1 MEYDFSGWATKNDIK
16 CSDGRTIKRDA
27 FKENDGQKVPL
38 VWNHNHDHPDEV
50 LGHALLENRAEG
62 VYAYCKFNDTESGQT
77 AKKLVV
83 NGDVDQLSIY
93 ANKLKS
99 HMNNVIHGCIR
110 EVSLVL
116 AGANPGAFIDSV
128 ICHSEDGEDE
138 EEGVIY
144 TDENIK
150 VVTKEDNSEN
160 NEEDGIVE
168 AEEVVEDDQEQSKES
183 DKSEEEDDD
192 YEDTSDSEEDGSSEE
207 VKHSDDKTIEDVFNT
222 LNEDQKKVVNVLV
235 GAVSKGES
243 LDEQDDEFKTTIS
256 NMMNSLN
263 DEQKDVV
270 YALVGYASEE
280 KSSDKVEE
288 NNNKKGE
295 DSSMKHNVFEN
306 EEKNDTLVHS
316 EIVADAL
323 ADAKKYGSMRESF
336 LEHAAANNIQNIDY
350 LFPEAKELNT
360 PPVVIKDNEEWVNVI
375 MNSVRRSPFS
385 RVKTTF
391 AKMDETT
398 ARAKG
403 YIKGKM
409 KADIALS
416 LLKRVTTPT
425 TVYIKNTMDRDD
437 VIDITDF
444 DVVTWLK
451 GEMRGQLNKELA
463 LAMLLGDGRNVSDDN
478 KINEQNI
485 RPIVSDDNLYT
496 IKYEIKSGR
505 DYKNTGNSASDNDSL
520 YKGIIRGAIKSRKEY
535 KGSGKP
541 TFFTT
546 EDILTDLL
554 LIEDQNGRVIYDSI
568 EKLATAMRVSK
579 IVTVPEMESRT
590 DIYGVIV
597 NFNDYT
603 AGADKGGHVGMFDD
617 FDIDYNQMK
626 YLMETRMSGALTVPY
641 SAIVLKKESTV
652 TPGPETNPAG

>member
-1 MEYDFSGWATKNDIK
+1 MDYDFGGWATRNNIE
-16 CSDGRTIKRDA
+16 CSDGRVIMKDA
-27 FKENDGQKVPL
+27 FKQNDGQKVPL
-38 VWNHNHDHPDEV
+38 VWNHQHDDPNEV
-50 LGHALLENRAEG
+50 LGHALLENREEG
-62 VYAYCKFNDTESGQT
+62 VYAYCKFNDTDSGRQ
-77 AKKLVV
+77 AKALVV
-83 NGDVDQLSIY
+83 NGDVDKLSIY

-99 HMNNVIHGCIR
+99 QMNNVVHGCIR

-128 ICHSEDGEDE
+128 ITHSDESGDE
-138 EEGVIY
+138 EEAVIY
-144 TDENIK
+144 TDEDLEIITDKNEVSEESK
-150 VVTKEDNSEN
+150 SQEENPENNKNESEKSESENSEKDSSSN
-160 NEEDGIVE
+160 NEESSQEESESDDEVE
-168 AEEVVEDDQEQSKES
+168 HS
-183 DKSEEEDDD
+183 DKSMD
-192 YEDTSDSEEDGSSEE
+192 
-207 VKHSDDKTIEDVFNT
+207 VEDVFADLKDDDKNVIYSLIGEVEKT
-222 LNEDQKKVVNVLV
+222 GKVNANNEKFVKVFEGLT
-235 GAVSKGES
+235 
-243 LDEQDDEFKTTIS
+243 DEQQE
-256 NMMNSLN
+256 M
-263 DEQKDVV
+263 V
-270 YALVGYASEE
+270 YALVGKAADEYDNKNKDNKEGE
-280 KSSDKVEE
+280 KEI
-288 NNNKKGE
+288 
-295 DSSMKHNVFEN
+295 MKHNVFEKD
-306 EEKNDTLVHS
+306 EKNDTLVHS

-336 LEHAAANNIQNIDY
+336 LEHAAANNIQNVDY

-590 DIYGVIV
+590 DIYGIIV

>member
-1 MEYDFSGWATKNDIK
+1 MDYDFGGWATRNNIE
-16 CSDGRTIKRDA
+16 CSDGRVIMKDA
-27 FKENDGQKVPL
+27 FKQNDGQKVPL
-38 VWNHNHDHPDEV
+38 VWNHQHDDPNEV
-50 LGHALLENRAEG
+50 LGHALLENRQKG
-62 VYAYCKFNDTESGQT
+62 VCAYCKFNDTDSGRQ
-77 AKKLVV
+77 AKALVV
-83 NGDVDQLSIY
+83 NGDVDKLSIY

-99 HMNNVIHGCIR
+99 QMNNVVHGCIR

-128 ICHSEDGEDE
+128 ITHSDESGDE
-138 EEGVIY
+138 EEAVIY
-144 TDENIK
+144 TDEDLEIITDKNEVSEESK
-150 VVTKEDNSEN
+150 AQEENPENNKNESEKSESENSEKDSSSN
-160 NEEDGIVE
+160 NEESSQEESESDDEVE
-168 AEEVVEDDQEQSKES
+168 HS
-183 DKSEEEDDD
+183 DKSMD
-192 YEDTSDSEEDGSSEE
+192 
-207 VKHSDDKTIEDVFNT
+207 VEDVFADLKDDDKNVIYSLIGEVEKT
-222 LNEDQKKVVNVLV
+222 GKVNANNEKFVKVFEGLT
-235 GAVSKGES
+235 
-243 LDEQDDEFKTTIS
+243 DEQQE
-256 NMMNSLN
+256 M
-263 DEQKDVV
+263 V
-270 YALVGYASEE
+270 YALVGKAADEYDNKNKDNKEGE
-280 KSSDKVEE
+280 KEI
-288 NNNKKGE
+288 
-295 DSSMKHNVFEN
+295 MKHNVFEKD
-306 EEKNDTLVHS
+306 EKNDTLVHS

-336 LEHAAANNIQNIDY
+336 LEHAAANNIQNVDY

-590 DIYGVIV
+590 DIYGIIV

>member
-1 MEYDFSGWATKNDIK
+1 MDYDFGGWATRNNIE
-16 CSDGRTIKRDA
+16 CSDGRVIMKDA
-27 FKENDGQKVPL
+27 FKQNDGQKVPL
-38 VWNHNHDHPDEV
+38 VWNHQHDDPNEV
-50 LGHALLENRAEG
+50 LGHALLENREEG
-62 VYAYCKFNDTESGQT
+62 VYAYCKFNDTDSGRQ
-77 AKKLVV
+77 AKALVV
-83 NGDVDQLSIY
+83 NGDVDKLSIY

-99 HMNNVIHGCIR
+99 QMNNVVHGCIR

-128 ICHSEDGEDE
+128 ITHSDESGDE
-138 EEGVIY
+138 EEAVIY
-144 TDENIK
+144 TDEDLEIITDKNEVSEESK
-150 VVTKEDNSEN
+150 AQEENQENNKNESEKSESENSEKDSSSN
-160 NEEDGIVE
+160 NEESSQEESESDDEVE
-168 AEEVVEDDQEQSKES
+168 HS
-183 DKSEEEDDD
+183 DKSMD
-192 YEDTSDSEEDGSSEE
+192 
-207 VKHSDDKTIEDVFNT
+207 VEDVFADLKDDDKNVIYSLIGEVEKT
-222 LNEDQKKVVNVLV
+222 GKVNANNEKFIKVFEGLT
-235 GAVSKGES
+235 
-243 LDEQDDEFKTTIS
+243 DEQQE
-256 NMMNSLN
+256 M
-263 DEQKDVV
+263 V
-270 YALVGYASEE
+270 YALVGKAADEYDNKNKDNKEGE
-280 KSSDKVEE
+280 KEI
-288 NNNKKGE
+288 
-295 DSSMKHNVFEN
+295 MKHNVFEKD
-306 EEKNDTLVHS
+306 EKNDTLVHS

-336 LEHAAANNIQNIDY
+336 LEHAAANNIQNVDY

-590 DIYGVIV
+590 DIYGIIV

-652 TPGPETNPAG
+652 TPGPEVNPAG

>member
-1 MEYDFSGWATKNDIK
+1 MDYDFGGWATRNNIE
-16 CSDGRTIKRDA
+16 CSDGRVIMKDA
-27 FKENDGQKVPL
+27 FKQNDGQKVPL
-38 VWNHNHDHPDEV
+38 VWNHQHDDPNEV
-50 LGHALLENRAEG
+50 LGHALLENREEG
-62 VYAYCKFNDTESGQT
+62 VYAYCKFNDTDSGRQ
-77 AKKLVV
+77 AKALVV
-83 NGDVDQLSIY
+83 NGDVDKLSIY

-99 HMNNVIHGCIR
+99 QMNNVVHGCIR

-128 ICHSEDGEDE
+128 ITHSDESGDE
-138 EEGVIY
+138 EEAVIY
-144 TDENIK
+144 TDEDLEIITDKNEVSEESK
-150 VVTKEDNSEN
+150 AQEENPENNKNESEKSESENSEKDSSSN
-160 NEEDGIVE
+160 NEESSQEESESNDEVE
-168 AEEVVEDDQEQSKES
+168 HS
-183 DKSEEEDDD
+183 DKSMD
-192 YEDTSDSEEDGSSEE
+192 
-207 VKHSDDKTIEDVFNT
+207 VEDVFADLKDDDKNVIYSLIGEVEKT
-222 LNEDQKKVVNVLV
+222 GKVNANNEKFVKVFEGLT
-235 GAVSKGES
+235 
-243 LDEQDDEFKTTIS
+243 DEQQE
-256 NMMNSLN
+256 M
-263 DEQKDVV
+263 V
-270 YALVGYASEE
+270 YALVGKAADEYDN
-280 KSSDKVEE
+280 KNK
-288 NNNKKGE
+288 NNKEGE
-295 DSSMKHNVFEN
+295 KEIMKHNVFEKD
-306 EEKNDTLVHS
+306 EKNDTLVHS

-336 LEHAAANNIQNIDY
+336 LEHAAANNIQNVDY

-590 DIYGVIV
+590 DIYGIIV

>member
-1 MEYDFSGWATKNDIK
+1 MDYDFGGWATRNNIE
-16 CSDGRTIKRDA
+16 CSDGRVIMKDA
-27 FKENDGQKVPL
+27 FKQNDGQKVPL
-38 VWNHNHDHPDEV
+38 VWNHQHDDPNEV
-50 LGHALLENRAEG
+50 LGHALLENREEG
-62 VYAYCKFNDTESGQT
+62 VYAYCKFNDTDSGRQ
-77 AKKLVV
+77 AKALVV
-83 NGDVDQLSIY
+83 NGDVDKLSIY

-99 HMNNVIHGCIR
+99 QMNNVVHGCIR

-128 ICHSEDGEDE
+128 ITHSDESGDE
-138 EEGVIY
+138 EEAVIY
-144 TDENIK
+144 TDEDLEIITDKNEVSEESK
-150 VVTKEDNSEN
+150 AQEENPENNKNESEKSEPENSEKDNSSN
-160 NEEDGIVE
+160 NEESSQEESESDDEVE
-168 AEEVVEDDQEQSKES
+168 HS
-183 DKSEEEDDD
+183 DKSMD
-192 YEDTSDSEEDGSSEE
+192 
-207 VKHSDDKTIEDVFNT
+207 VEDVFADLKDDDKNVIYSLIGEVEKT
-222 LNEDQKKVVNVLV
+222 GKVNANNEKFVKVFEGLT
-235 GAVSKGES
+235 
-243 LDEQDDEFKTTIS
+243 DEQQE
-256 NMMNSLN
+256 M
-263 DEQKDVV
+263 V
-270 YALVGYASEE
+270 YALVGKAADEYDNKNKDNKEGE
-280 KSSDKVEE
+280 KEI
-288 NNNKKGE
+288 
-295 DSSMKHNVFEN
+295 MKHNVFEKD
-306 EEKNDTLVHS
+306 EKNDTLVHS

-336 LEHAAANNIQNIDY
+336 LEHAAANNIQNVDY

-437 VIDITDF
+437 IIDITDF

-590 DIYGVIV
+590 DIYGIIV

>member
-1 MEYDFSGWATKNDIK
+1 MEYDFSGWATKNNIK
-16 CSDGRTIKRDA
+16 CSDSRTIMPNA
-27 FKENDGQKVPL
+27 FKDDDGQKVPL
-38 VWNHNHDHPDEV
+38 VWNHQHNDPAEI

-62 VYAYCKFNDTESGQT
+62 VYAYCKFNDTESGQN

-83 NGDVDQLSIY
+83 NGDIDRLSIY

-99 HMNNVIHGCIR
+99 HMNNVTHGCIR

-128 ICHSEDGEDE
+128 ITHSEDGDDE
-138 EEGVIY
+138 EEGIIY
-144 TDENIK
+144 TDEDLEIK
-150 VVTKEDNSEN
+150 VDNDVKDDENEDL
-160 NEEDGIVE
+160 DIVE
-168 AEEVVEDDQEQSKES
+168 TEEVIDDTDEESYESKDNTEGN
-183 DKSEEEDDD
+183 E
-192 YEDTSDSEEDGSSEE
+192 DSEEVE
-207 VKHSDDKTIEDVFNT
+207 HSDEETVEDVFNT
-222 LNEDQKKVVNVLV
+222 LNEDQQAVAYVLI
-235 GAVSKGES
+235 GAASEGKDLS
-243 LDEQDDEFKTTIS
+243 SDAEFKVTVQ
-256 NMMNSLN
+256 NMMESLN
-263 DEQKDVV
+263 DQQKEAV
-270 YALVGYASEE
+270 YALVGAASEGNSNNE
-280 KSSDKVEE
+280 K
-288 NNNKKGE
+288 NKDNEGE

-306 EEKNDTLVHS
+306 EEMNDTLVHS

-444 DVVTWLK
+444 DVVAWLK

-590 DIYGVIV
+590 DIYGIIV

-641 SAIVLKKESTV
+641 SAIVLKKEGTV
-652 TPGPETNPAG
+652 TPGQESNPQG

>member
-1 MEYDFSGWATKNDIK
+1 MDYDFGGWATRNNIE
-16 CSDGRTIKRDA
+16 CSDGRVIMKDA
-27 FKENDGQKVPL
+27 FKQNDGQKVPL
-38 VWNHNHDHPDEV
+38 VWNHQHDDPNEV
-50 LGHALLENRAEG
+50 LGHALLENREEG
-62 VYAYCKFNDTESGQT
+62 VYAYCKFNDTDSGRQ
-77 AKKLVV
+77 AKALVV
-83 NGDVDQLSIY
+83 NGDVDKLSIY

-99 HMNNVIHGCIR
+99 QMNNVVHGCIR

-128 ICHSEDGEDE
+128 ITHSDESGDE
-138 EEGVIY
+138 EEAVIY
-144 TDENIK
+144 TDEDLEIITDKNEVSEESK
-150 VVTKEDNSEN
+150 AQEENPENNKNESEKSEPENSEKDNSSN
-160 NEEDGIVE
+160 NEESSQEESESDDEVE
-168 AEEVVEDDQEQSKES
+168 HS
-183 DKSEEEDDD
+183 DKSMD
-192 YEDTSDSEEDGSSEE
+192 
-207 VKHSDDKTIEDVFNT
+207 VEDVFADLKDDDKNVIYSLIGEVEKT
-222 LNEDQKKVVNVLV
+222 GKVNANNEKFVKVFEGLT
-235 GAVSKGES
+235 
-243 LDEQDDEFKTTIS
+243 DEQQE
-256 NMMNSLN
+256 M
-263 DEQKDVV
+263 V
-270 YALVGYASEE
+270 YALVGKAADEYDNKNKDNKEGE
-280 KSSDKVEE
+280 KEI
-288 NNNKKGE
+288 
-295 DSSMKHNVFEN
+295 MKHNVFEKD
-306 EEKNDTLVHS
+306 EKNDTLVHS

-336 LEHAAANNIQNIDY
+336 LEHAAANNIQNVDY

-590 DIYGVIV
+590 DIYGIIV

>member
-1 MEYDFSGWATKNDIK
+1 MEYDFSGWATKNNIK
-16 CSDGRTIKRDA
+16 CSDGRTIMPNA
-27 FKENDGQKVPL
+27 FKDDDGQKVPL
-38 VWNHNHDHPDEV
+38 VWNHQHNDPAEI

-62 VYAYCKFNDTESGQT
+62 VYAYCKFNDTESGQN

-83 NGDVDQLSIY
+83 NGDIDRLSIY

-99 HMNNVIHGCIR
+99 HMNNVTHGCIR

-128 ICHSEDGEDE
+128 ITHSEDGDDE
-138 EEGVIY
+138 EEGIIY
-144 TDENIK
+144 TDEDLEIK
-150 VVTKEDNSEN
+150 VDNDVKDDENEDL
-160 NEEDGIVE
+160 DIVE
-168 AEEVVEDDQEQSKES
+168 AEEVIDDADEES
-183 DKSEEEDDD
+183 DESKDNTEGNE
-192 YEDTSDSEEDGSSEE
+192 DSEEVE
-207 VKHSDDKTIEDVFNT
+207 HSDEETVEDVFNT
-222 LNEDQKKVVNVLV
+222 LNEDQQAVAYVLI
-235 GAVSKGES
+235 GAASEGKDLS
-243 LDEQDDEFKTTIS
+243 SDAEFKVTVQ
-256 NMMNSLN
+256 NMMESLN
-263 DEQKDVV
+263 DQQKEAV
-270 YALVGYASEE
+270 YALVGAASEGN
-280 KSSDKVEE
+280 S
-288 NNNKKGE
+288 NNKKNKDNEGE

-316 EIVADAL
+316 EIIADAL

-444 DVVTWLK
+444 DVVAWLK

-641 SAIVLKKESTV
+641 SAIVLKKEGTV
-652 TPGPETNPAG
+652 TPGENDNPQG

>member
-62 VYAYCKFNDTESGQT
+62 VYAYCNFNDTESGQT

-128 ICHSEDGEDE
+128 ITHSEDGDDE
-138 EEGVIY
+138 EEGIIY
-144 TDENIK
+144 TDEDLEIK
-150 VVTKEDNSEN
+150 VDNDVKDDENEDL
-160 NEEDGIVE
+160 DIVE
-168 AEEVVEDDQEQSKES
+168 AEEVIDDTDEES
-183 DKSEEEDDD
+183 DESKYNTEGNE
-192 YEDTSDSEEDGSSEE
+192 DSEEVE
-207 VKHSDDKTIEDVFNT
+207 HSDEETVDDVFNT
-222 LNEDQKKVVNVLV
+222 LNEDQQAVAYVLI
-235 GAVSKGES
+235 GAASEGKDLS
-243 LDEQDDEFKTTIS
+243 SDDEFKVTVQ
-256 NMMNSLN
+256 NMMESLN
-263 DEQKDVV
+263 DQQKEAV
-270 YALVGYASEE
+270 YALVGAASEGNSNNE
-280 KSSDKVEE
+280 K
-288 NNNKKGE
+288 NKDNEGE

-316 EIVADAL
+316 EIIADAL

-444 DVVTWLK
+444 DVVAWLK
-451 GEMRGQLNKELA
+451 GEMRSQLNKELA

-590 DIYGVIV
+590 DIYGIIV

-641 SAIVLKKESTV
+641 SAIVLKKEGTV
-652 TPGPETNPAG
+652 TTDPGAEGNPQG

>member
-1 MEYDFSGWATKNDIK
+1 MDYDFGGWATRNNIE
-16 CSDGRTIKRDA
+16 CSDGRVIMKDA
-27 FKENDGQKVPL
+27 FKQNDGQKVPL
-38 VWNHNHDHPDEV
+38 VWNHQHDDPNEV
-50 LGHALLENRAEG
+50 LGHALLENREEG
-62 VYAYCKFNDTESGQT
+62 VYAYCKFNDTDSGRQ
-77 AKKLVV
+77 AKALVV
-83 NGDVDQLSIY
+83 NGDVDKLSIY

-99 HMNNVIHGCIR
+99 QMNNVVHGCIR

-128 ICHSEDGEDE
+128 ITHSDESGDE
-138 EEGVIY
+138 EEAVIY
-144 TDENIK
+144 TDEDLEIITDKNE
-150 VVTKEDNSEN
+150 VSEESKAQ
-160 NEEDGIVE
+160 EESESDDEVE
-168 AEEVVEDDQEQSKES
+168 HS
-183 DKSEEEDDD
+183 DKSMD
-192 YEDTSDSEEDGSSEE
+192 
-207 VKHSDDKTIEDVFNT
+207 VEDVFADLKDDDKNVIYSLIGEVEKT
-222 LNEDQKKVVNVLV
+222 GKVNANNEKFVKVFEGLT
-235 GAVSKGES
+235 
-243 LDEQDDEFKTTIS
+243 DEQQE
-256 NMMNSLN
+256 M
-263 DEQKDVV
+263 V
-270 YALVGYASEE
+270 YALVGKAADEYDNKNKDNKEGE
-280 KSSDKVEE
+280 KEI
-288 NNNKKGE
+288 
-295 DSSMKHNVFEN
+295 MKHNVFEKD
-306 EEKNDTLVHS
+306 EKNDTLVHS

-336 LEHAAANNIQNIDY
+336 LEHAAANNIQNVDY

-590 DIYGVIV
+590 DIYGIIV

-641 SAIVLKKESTV
+641 SAIVLKKESSV
-652 TPGPETNPAG
+652 TPGPEVNPAG

>member
-1 MEYDFSGWATKNDIK
+1 MDYDFGGWATRNNIE
-16 CSDGRTIKRDA
+16 CSDGRVIMKDA
-27 FKENDGQKVPL
+27 FKQNDGQKVPL
-38 VWNHNHDHPDEV
+38 VWNHQHDDPNEV
-50 LGHALLENRAEG
+50 LGHALLENREEG
-62 VYAYCKFNDTESGQT
+62 VYAYCKFNDTDSGRQ
-77 AKKLVV
+77 AKALVV
-83 NGDVDQLSIY
+83 NGDVDKLSIY

-99 HMNNVIHGCIR
+99 QMNNVVHGCIR

-128 ICHSEDGEDE
+128 ITHSDESGDE
-138 EEGVIY
+138 EEAVIY
-144 TDENIK
+144 TDEDLEIITDKNEVSEESK
-150 VVTKEDNSEN
+150 AQEENPENNKNESEKSESENSEKDSSSN
-160 NEEDGIVE
+160 NEESSQEESESDEVE
-168 AEEVVEDDQEQSKES
+168 HS
-183 DKSEEEDDD
+183 DKSMD
-192 YEDTSDSEEDGSSEE
+192 
-207 VKHSDDKTIEDVFNT
+207 VEDVFADLKDDDKNVIYSLIGEVEKT
-222 LNEDQKKVVNVLV
+222 GKVNANNEKFVKVFEGLT
-235 GAVSKGES
+235 
-243 LDEQDDEFKTTIS
+243 DEQQE
-256 NMMNSLN
+256 M
-263 DEQKDVV
+263 V
-270 YALVGYASEE
+270 YALVGKAADEYDNKNKDNKEGE
-280 KSSDKVEE
+280 KEI
-288 NNNKKGE
+288 
-295 DSSMKHNVFEN
+295 MKHNVFEKD
-306 EEKNDTLVHS
+306 EKNDTLVHS

-336 LEHAAANNIQNIDY
+336 LEHAAANNIQNVDY

-590 DIYGVIV
+590 DIYGIIV

>member
-1 MEYDFSGWATKNDIK
+1 MEYDFSGWATKNNIK
-16 CSDGRTIKRDA
+16 CSDGRTIMPNA
-27 FKENDGQKVPL
+27 FKDDDGQKVPL
-38 VWNHNHDHPDEV
+38 VWNHQHNDPAEI

-62 VYAYCKFNDTESGQT
+62 VYAYCKFNDTESGQN

-83 NGDVDQLSIY
+83 NGDIDRVSIY

-99 HMNNVIHGCIR
+99 HMNNVTHGCIR

-128 ICHSEDGEDE
+128 ITHSEDGDDE
-138 EEGVIY
+138 EEGIIY
-144 TDENIK
+144 TDEDLEIK
-150 VVTKEDNSEN
+150 VDNDVKDDENEDL
-160 NEEDGIVE
+160 DIVE
-168 AEEVVEDDQEQSKES
+168 AEEVIDDTDEES
-183 DKSEEEDDD
+183 DESKDNTEGNEN
-192 YEDTSDSEEDGSSEE
+192 SEE
-207 VKHSDDKTIEDVFNT
+207 VEHSDEETVEDVFNT
-222 LNEDQKKVVNVLV
+222 LNEDQQAVAYVLI
-235 GAVSKGES
+235 GAASEGKDLS
-243 LDEQDDEFKTTIS
+243 SDAEFKVTVQ
-256 NMMNSLN
+256 NMMESLN
-263 DEQKDVV
+263 DQQKEAV
-270 YALVGYASEE
+270 YALVGAASEGNSNNE
-280 KSSDKVEE
+280 K
-288 NNNKKGE
+288 NKDNEGE

-590 DIYGVIV
+590 DIYGIIV

-641 SAIVLKKESTV
+641 SAIVLKKEGTV
-652 TPGPETNPAG
+652 TPAQSENDNPQG

>member
-1 MEYDFSGWATKNDIK
+1 MDYDFGGWATRNNIE
-16 CSDGRTIKRDA
+16 CSDGRVIMKDA
-27 FKENDGQKVPL
+27 FKQNDGQKVPL
-38 VWNHNHDHPDEV
+38 VWNHQHDDPNEV
-50 LGHALLENRAEG
+50 LGHALLENREEG
-62 VYAYCKFNDTESGQT
+62 VYAYCKFNDTDSGRQ
-77 AKKLVV
+77 AKALVV
-83 NGDVDQLSIY
+83 NGDVDKLSIY

-99 HMNNVIHGCIR
+99 QMNNVVHGCIR

-128 ICHSEDGEDE
+128 ITHSDESGDE
-138 EEGVIY
+138 EEAVIY
-144 TDENIK
+144 TDEDLEIITDKNEVSEESK
-150 VVTKEDNSEN
+150 AQEENTENNKNESEKSESENSEKDESSK
-160 NEEDGIVE
+160 NEETSQEESESDDEVE
-168 AEEVVEDDQEQSKES
+168 HS
-183 DKSEEEDDD
+183 DKSTD
-192 YEDTSDSEEDGSSEE
+192 
-207 VKHSDDKTIEDVFNT
+207 VEDVFADLKDDDKNVIYSLIGEVEKT
-222 LNEDQKKVVNVLV
+222 GKVNANNEKFVKVFEGLT
-235 GAVSKGES
+235 
-243 LDEQDDEFKTTIS
+243 DEQQE
-256 NMMNSLN
+256 M
-263 DEQKDVV
+263 V
-270 YALVGYASEE
+270 YALVGKAADEYDNKNKDNKEGE
-280 KSSDKVEE
+280 KEI
-288 NNNKKGE
+288 
-295 DSSMKHNVFEN
+295 MKHNVFEKD
-306 EEKNDTLVHS
+306 EKNDTLVHS

-336 LEHAAANNIQNIDY
+336 LEHAAANNIQNVDY

-590 DIYGVIV
+590 DIYGIIV

-652 TPGPETNPAG
+652 TPGPEVNPAG

>member
-1 MEYDFSGWATKNDIK
+1 MDYDFGGWATRNNIE
-16 CSDGRTIKRDA
+16 CSDGRVIMKDA
-27 FKENDGQKVPL
+27 FKQNDGQKVPL
-38 VWNHNHDHPDEV
+38 VWNHQHDDPNEV
-50 LGHALLENRAEG
+50 LGHALLENREEG
-62 VYAYCKFNDTESGQT
+62 VYAYCKFNDTDSGRQ
-77 AKKLVV
+77 AKALVV
-83 NGDVDQLSIY
+83 NGDVDKLSIY

-99 HMNNVIHGCIR
+99 QMNNVVHGCIR

-128 ICHSEDGEDE
+128 ITHSDESGNE
-138 EEGVIY
+138 EEAVIY
-144 TDENIK
+144 TDEDLEIITDKNEVSEESK
-150 VVTKEDNSEN
+150 AQEENPENNKNESEKSEPENSEKDNSSN
-160 NEEDGIVE
+160 NEESSQEESESDDEVE
-168 AEEVVEDDQEQSKES
+168 HS
-183 DKSEEEDDD
+183 DKSMD
-192 YEDTSDSEEDGSSEE
+192 
-207 VKHSDDKTIEDVFNT
+207 VEDVFADLKDDDKNVIYSLIGEVEKT
-222 LNEDQKKVVNVLV
+222 GKVNANNEKFVKVFEGLT
-235 GAVSKGES
+235 
-243 LDEQDDEFKTTIS
+243 DEQQE
-256 NMMNSLN
+256 M
-263 DEQKDVV
+263 V
-270 YALVGYASEE
+270 YALVGKAADEYDNKNKDNKEGE
-280 KSSDKVEE
+280 KEI
-288 NNNKKGE
+288 
-295 DSSMKHNVFEN
+295 MKHNVFEKD
-306 EEKNDTLVHS
+306 EKNDTLVHS

-336 LEHAAANNIQNIDY
+336 LEHAAANNIQNVDY

-590 DIYGVIV
+590 DIYGIIV

>member
-1 MEYDFSGWATKNDIK
+1 MDYDFGGWATRNNIE
-16 CSDGRTIKRDA
+16 CSDGRVIMKDA
-27 FKENDGQKVPL
+27 FKQNDGQKVPL
-38 VWNHNHDHPDEV
+38 VWNHQHDDPNEV
-50 LGHALLENRAEG
+50 LGHALLENREEG
-62 VYAYCKFNDTESGQT
+62 VYAYCKFNDTDSGRQ
-77 AKKLVV
+77 AKALVV
-83 NGDVDQLSIY
+83 NGDVDKLSIY

-99 HMNNVIHGCIR
+99 QMNNVVHGCIR

-128 ICHSEDGEDE
+128 ITHSDESGDE
-138 EEGVIY
+138 EEAVIY
-144 TDENIK
+144 TDEDLEIITDKNEVSEESK
-150 VVTKEDNSEN
+150 AQEENPENNKNESEKSESENSEKDSSSN
-160 NEEDGIVE
+160 NEESSQ
-168 AEEVVEDDQEQSKES
+168 EESES
-183 DKSEEEDDD
+183 DDEVEHSYKSMD
-192 YEDTSDSEEDGSSEE
+192 
-207 VKHSDDKTIEDVFNT
+207 VEDVFADLKDDDKNVIYSLIGEVEKT
-222 LNEDQKKVVNVLV
+222 GKVNANNEKFVKVFEGLT
-235 GAVSKGES
+235 
-243 LDEQDDEFKTTIS
+243 DEQQE
-256 NMMNSLN
+256 M
-263 DEQKDVV
+263 V
-270 YALVGYASEE
+270 YALVGKAADEYDNKNKDNKEGE
-280 KSSDKVEE
+280 KEI
-288 NNNKKGE
+288 
-295 DSSMKHNVFEN
+295 MKHNVFEKD
-306 EEKNDTLVHS
+306 EKNDTLVHS

-336 LEHAAANNIQNIDY
+336 LEHAAANNIQNVDY

-590 DIYGVIV
+590 DIYGIIV

-652 TPGPETNPAG
+652 TPGPEVNPAG

>member
-1 MEYDFSGWATKNDIK
+1 MDYDFGGWATKNNIE
-16 CSDGRTIKRDA
+16 CSDGRVIMKDA
-27 FKENDGQKVPL
+27 FKQNDGQKVPL
-38 VWNHNHDHPDEV
+38 VWNHQHDDPNEV
-50 LGHALLENRAEG
+50 LGHALLENREEG
-62 VYAYCKFNDTESGQT
+62 VYAYCKFNDTDSGRQ
-77 AKKLVV
+77 AKALVV
-83 NGDVDQLSIY
+83 NGDVDKLSIY

-99 HMNNVIHGCIR
+99 QMNNVVHGCIR

-128 ICHSEDGEDE
+128 ITHSDESGDE
-138 EEGVIY
+138 EEAVIY
-144 TDENIK
+144 TDEDLEIITDKNEVSEESK
-150 VVTKEDNSEN
+150 AQEENPENNKNESEKSESENSEKDSSSN
-160 NEEDGIVE
+160 NEESSQEESESDDEVE
-168 AEEVVEDDQEQSKES
+168 HS
-183 DKSEEEDDD
+183 DKSMD
-192 YEDTSDSEEDGSSEE
+192 
-207 VKHSDDKTIEDVFNT
+207 VEDVFADLKDDDKNVIYSLIGEVEKT
-222 LNEDQKKVVNVLV
+222 GKVNANNEKFVKVFEGLT
-235 GAVSKGES
+235 
-243 LDEQDDEFKTTIS
+243 DEQQE
-256 NMMNSLN
+256 M
-263 DEQKDVV
+263 V
-270 YALVGYASEE
+270 YALVGKAADEYDNKNKDNKEGE
-280 KSSDKVEE
+280 KEI
-288 NNNKKGE
+288 
-295 DSSMKHNVFEN
+295 MKHNVFEKD
-306 EEKNDTLVHS
+306 EKNDTLVHS

-336 LEHAAANNIQNIDY
+336 LEHAAANNIQNVDY

-590 DIYGVIV
+590 DIYGIIV

>member
-1 MEYDFSGWATKNDIK
+1 MEYDFSGWATKNNIK
-16 CSDGRTIKRDA
+16 CSDGRTIMPNA
-27 FKENDGQKVPL
+27 FKDDDGQKVPL
-38 VWNHNHDHPDEV
+38 VWNHQHNDPAEI

-62 VYAYCKFNDTESGQT
+62 VYAYCKFNDTESGQN

-83 NGDVDQLSIY
+83 NGDIDRLSIY

-99 HMNNVIHGCIR
+99 HMNNVTHGCIR

-128 ICHSEDGEDE
+128 ITHSEDGDDE
-138 EEGVIY
+138 EEGIIY
-144 TDENIK
+144 TDEDLEIK
-150 VVTKEDNSEN
+150 VDNDVKDDENEDL
-160 NEEDGIVE
+160 DIVE
-168 AEEVVEDDQEQSKES
+168 AEEVINDTDEES
-183 DKSEEEDDD
+183 DESEDNTEGNE
-192 YEDTSDSEEDGSSEE
+192 DSEEVE
-207 VKHSDDKTIEDVFNT
+207 HSDEETVEDVFNT
-222 LNEDQKKVVNVLV
+222 LNEDQQAVAYILI
-235 GAVSKGES
+235 GAASEGKDLS
-243 LDEQDDEFKTTIS
+243 SDAEFKVTVQ
-256 NMMNSLN
+256 NMMESLN
-263 DEQKDVV
+263 DKQKEAV
-270 YALVGYASEE
+270 YALVGAASEGNSNNE
-280 KSSDKVEE
+280 K
-288 NNNKKGE
+288 NKDNEGE

-306 EEKNDTLVHS
+306 EEMNDTLVHS
-316 EIVADAL
+316 EIIADAL

-336 LEHAAANNIQNIDY
+336 LEHAAANNIQNVDY

-391 AKMDETT
+391 AKMDENT

-590 DIYGVIV
+590 DIYGIIV

-641 SAIVLKKESTV
+641 SAIVLKKEGTV
-652 TPGPETNPAG
+652 TPDQSENGNPQG

>member
-1 MEYDFSGWATKNDIK
+1 MEYDFSGWATKNNIK
-16 CSDGRTIKRDA
+16 CSDGRTIMPNA
-27 FKENDGQKVPL
+27 FKDDDGQKVPL
-38 VWNHNHDHPDEV
+38 VWNHQHNDPAEI

-62 VYAYCKFNDTESGQT
+62 VYAYCKFNDTESGQN

-83 NGDVDQLSIY
+83 NGDIDRLSIY

-99 HMNNVIHGCIR
+99 HMNNVTHGCIR

-128 ICHSEDGEDE
+128 ITHSEDGDDE
-138 EEGVIY
+138 EEGIIY
-144 TDENIK
+144 TDEDLEIK
-150 VVTKEDNSEN
+150 VDNDVKDDENEDL
-160 NEEDGIVE
+160 DIVE
-168 AEEVVEDDQEQSKES
+168 AEEVIDDTDEES
-183 DKSEEEDDD
+183 DESKDNTEGNE
-192 YEDTSDSEEDGSSEE
+192 DSEEVE
-207 VKHSDDKTIEDVFNT
+207 HSDEETVEDVFNT
-222 LNEDQKKVVNVLV
+222 LNEDQQAVAYVLI
-235 GAVSKGES
+235 GAASEGKDLS
-243 LDEQDDEFKTTIS
+243 SDAEFKVTVQ
-256 NMMNSLN
+256 NMMESLN
-263 DEQKDVV
+263 DQQKEAV
-270 YALVGYASEE
+270 YALVGAASEGNSNNE
-280 KSSDKVEE
+280 K
-288 NNNKKGE
+288 NKDNEGE

-336 LEHAAANNIQNIDY
+336 LEHAAANNIQNVDY

-590 DIYGVIV
+590 DIYGIIV

>member
-1 MEYDFSGWATKNDIK
+1 MDYDFGGWATRNNIE
-16 CSDGRTIKRDA
+16 CSDGRVIMKDA
-27 FKENDGQKVPL
+27 FKQNDGQKVPL
-38 VWNHNHDHPDEV
+38 VWNHQHDDPNEV
-50 LGHALLENRAEG
+50 LGHALLENREEG
-62 VYAYCKFNDTESGQT
+62 VYAYCKFNDTDSGRQ
-77 AKKLVV
+77 AKALVV
-83 NGDVDQLSIY
+83 NGDVDKLSIY

-99 HMNNVIHGCIR
+99 QMNNVVHGCIR

-128 ICHSEDGEDE
+128 ITHSDESGDE
-138 EEGVIY
+138 EEAVIY
-144 TDENIK
+144 TDEDLEIITDKNEVSEESK
-150 VVTKEDNSEN
+150 AQEENPENNKNESEKSESENSEKDSSSN
-160 NEEDGIVE
+160 NEESSQEESSQEESKSDDEVE
-168 AEEVVEDDQEQSKES
+168 HS
-183 DKSEEEDDD
+183 DKSMD
-192 YEDTSDSEEDGSSEE
+192 
-207 VKHSDDKTIEDVFNT
+207 VEDVFADLKDDDKNVIYSLIGEVEKT
-222 LNEDQKKVVNVLV
+222 GKVNANNEKFVKVFEGLT
-235 GAVSKGES
+235 
-243 LDEQDDEFKTTIS
+243 DEQQE
-256 NMMNSLN
+256 M
-263 DEQKDVV
+263 V
-270 YALVGYASEE
+270 YALVGKAADEYDNKNKDNKEGE
-280 KSSDKVEE
+280 KEI
-288 NNNKKGE
+288 
-295 DSSMKHNVFEN
+295 MKHNVFEKD
-306 EEKNDTLVHS
+306 EKNDTLVHS

-336 LEHAAANNIQNIDY
+336 LEHAAANNIQNVDY

-590 DIYGVIV
+590 DIYGIIV

-652 TPGPETNPAG
+652 TPGPEVNPAG

>member
-1 MEYDFSGWATKNDIK
+1 MEYDFSGWATKNNIK
-16 CSDGRTIKRDA
+16 CSDGRTIMPNA
-27 FKENDGQKVPL
+27 FKDDDGQKVPL
-38 VWNHNHDHPDEV
+38 VWNHQHNDPAEI

-62 VYAYCKFNDTESGQT
+62 VYAYCKFNDTESGQN

-83 NGDVDQLSIY
+83 NGDIDRLSIY

-99 HMNNVIHGCIR
+99 HMNNVTHGCIR

-128 ICHSEDGEDE
+128 ITHSEDGDDE
-138 EEGVIY
+138 EEGIIY
-144 TDENIK
+144 TDEDLEIK
-150 VVTKEDNSEN
+150 VDNDVKDDENEDL
-160 NEEDGIVE
+160 DIVE
-168 AEEVVEDDQEQSKES
+168 AEEVIDDTDEES
-183 DKSEEEDDD
+183 DESKDNTEGNE
-192 YEDTSDSEEDGSSEE
+192 DSEEVE
-207 VKHSDDKTIEDVFNT
+207 HSDEETVEDVFNT
-222 LNEDQKKVVNVLV
+222 LNEDQQAVAYVLI
-235 GAVSKGES
+235 GAASEGKDLS
-243 LDEQDDEFKTTIS
+243 SDAEFKVTVQ
-256 NMMNSLN
+256 NMMESLN
-263 DEQKDVV
+263 DQQKEAV
-270 YALVGYASEE
+270 YALVGAASEGN
-280 KSSDKVEE
+280 S
-288 NNNKKGE
+288 NNKKNKDNEGE

-444 DVVTWLK
+444 DVVAWLK

-652 TPGPETNPAG
+652 TPGPEVNPAG

>member
-1 MEYDFSGWATKNDIK
+1 MEYDFSGWATKNNIK
-16 CSDGRTIKRDA
+16 CSDGRTIMPNA
-27 FKENDGQKVPL
+27 FKDDDGQKVPL
-38 VWNHNHDHPDEV
+38 VWNHQHNDPAEI

-62 VYAYCKFNDTESGQT
+62 VYAYCKFNDTESGQN

-83 NGDVDQLSIY
+83 NGDIDRLSIY

-99 HMNNVIHGCIR
+99 HMNNVTHGCIR

-128 ICHSEDGEDE
+128 ITHSEDGDDE
-138 EEGVIY
+138 EEGIIY
-144 TDENIK
+144 TDEDLEIK
-150 VVTKEDNSEN
+150 VDNDVKDDENEDL
-160 NEEDGIVE
+160 DIVE
-168 AEEVVEDDQEQSKES
+168 AEEVIDDTDEES
-183 DKSEEEDDD
+183 DESEDNTEGNE
-192 YEDTSDSEEDGSSEE
+192 DSEEVE
-207 VKHSDDKTIEDVFNT
+207 HSDEETVEDVFNT
-222 LNEDQKKVVNVLV
+222 LNEDQQAVAYVLI
-235 GAVSKGES
+235 GAASEGKDLS
-243 LDEQDDEFKTTIS
+243 SDAEFKVTVQ
-256 NMMNSLN
+256 NMMESLN
-263 DEQKDVV
+263 DKQKEAV
-270 YALVGYASEE
+270 YALVGAASEGNSNNE
-280 KSSDKVEE
+280 K
-288 NNNKKGE
+288 NKDNEGE

-306 EEKNDTLVHS
+306 EEMNDTLVHS

-391 AKMDETT
+391 AKMDENT

-444 DVVTWLK
+444 DVVAWLK

-617 FDIDYNQMK
+617 FDIDYNLMK

-641 SAIVLKKESTV
+641 SAIVLKKEGTV
-652 TPGPETNPAG
+652 TPGPEVNPEG

>member
-1 MEYDFSGWATKNDIK
+1 MEYDFSGWATKNNIK
-16 CSDGRTIKRDA
+16 CSDGRTIMPNA
-27 FKENDGQKVPL
+27 FKDDDGQKVPL
-38 VWNHNHDHPDEV
+38 VWNHQHNDPAEI

-62 VYAYCKFNDTESGQT
+62 VYAYCKFNDTESGQN

-83 NGDVDQLSIY
+83 NGDIDRLSIY

-99 HMNNVIHGCIR
+99 HMNNVTHGCIR

-128 ICHSEDGEDE
+128 ITHSEDGDDE
-138 EEGVIY
+138 EEGIIY
-144 TDENIK
+144 TDEDLEIK
-150 VVTKEDNSEN
+150 VDNDVKDDENEDL
-160 NEEDGIVE
+160 DIVE
-168 AEEVVEDDQEQSKES
+168 AEEVIDDTDEES
-183 DKSEEEDDD
+183 DELEDNT
-192 YEDTSDSEEDGSSEE
+192 EGNEDSEEVE
-207 VKHSDDKTIEDVFNT
+207 HSDEETVEDVFNT
-222 LNEDQKKVVNVLV
+222 LNEDQQAVAYILI
-235 GAVSKGES
+235 GAASEGKDLS
-243 LDEQDDEFKTTIS
+243 SDAEFKVTVQ
-256 NMMNSLN
+256 NMMESLN
-263 DEQKDVV
+263 DKQKEAV
-270 YALVGYASEE
+270 YALVGAASEGNSNNE
-280 KSSDKVEE
+280 K
-288 NNNKKGE
+288 NKDNEGE

-306 EEKNDTLVHS
+306 EEMNDTSVHS
-316 EIVADAL
+316 EIIADAL

-336 LEHAAANNIQNIDY
+336 LEHAAANNIQNVDY

-590 DIYGVIV
+590 DIYGIIV

-652 TPGPETNPAG
+652 TPGPDVNPAG

>member
-1 MEYDFSGWATKNDIK
+1 MDYDFGGWATRNNIE
-16 CSDGRTIKRDA
+16 CSDGRVIMKDA
-27 FKENDGQKVPL
+27 FKQNDGQKVPL
-38 VWNHNHDHPDEV
+38 VWNHQHDDPNEV
-50 LGHALLENRAEG
+50 LGHALLENREEG
-62 VYAYCKFNDTESGQT
+62 VYAYCKFNDTDSGRQ
-77 AKKLVV
+77 AKALVV
-83 NGDVDQLSIY
+83 NGDVDKLSIY

-99 HMNNVIHGCIR
+99 QMNNVVHGCIR

-128 ICHSEDGEDE
+128 ITHSDESGDE
-138 EEGVIY
+138 EEAVIY
-144 TDENIK
+144 TDEDLEIITDKNEVSEESK
-150 VVTKEDNSEN
+150 AQEENPENNKNESEKSEPENSEKDNSSN
-160 NEEDGIVE
+160 NEESSQEESESDDEVE
-168 AEEVVEDDQEQSKES
+168 HS
-183 DKSEEEDDD
+183 DKSMD
-192 YEDTSDSEEDGSSEE
+192 
-207 VKHSDDKTIEDVFNT
+207 VEDVFADLKDDDKNVIYSLIGEVEKT
-222 LNEDQKKVVNVLV
+222 GKVNANNEKFVKVFEGLT
-235 GAVSKGES
+235 
-243 LDEQDDEFKTTIS
+243 DEQQE
-256 NMMNSLN
+256 M
-263 DEQKDVV
+263 V
-270 YALVGYASEE
+270 YALVGKAADEYDNKNKDNKEGE
-280 KSSDKVEE
+280 KEI
-288 NNNKKGE
+288 
-295 DSSMKHNVFEN
+295 MKHNVFEN

-316 EIVADAL
+316 EIIADAL

-444 DVVTWLK
+444 DVVAWLK
-451 GEMRGQLNKELA
+451 GEMRSQLNKELA

-603 AGADKGGHVGMFDD
+603 AGADKGGHIGMFDD

-641 SAIVLKKESTV
+641 SAIVLKKEGTV
-652 TPGPETNPAG
+652 TSEPSSHAEG

>member
-16 CSDGRTIKRDA
+16 CSDGRTIMPNA
-27 FKENDGQKVPL
+27 FKDDDGQKVPL
-38 VWNHNHDHPDEV
+38 VWNHQHNDPAEI

-62 VYAYCKFNDTESGQT
+62 VYAYCKFNDTESGQN

-83 NGDVDQLSIY
+83 NGDIDRLSIY

-99 HMNNVIHGCIR
+99 HMNNVTHGCIR

-128 ICHSEDGEDE
+128 ITHSEDGDDE
-138 EEGVIY
+138 EEGIIY
-144 TDENIK
+144 TDEDLEIK
-150 VVTKEDNSEN
+150 VDNDVKDDENEDL
-160 NEEDGIVE
+160 DIVE
-168 AEEVVEDDQEQSKES
+168 AEEVIDDTDEES
-183 DKSEEEDDD
+183 DESKDNTEGNE
-192 YEDTSDSEEDGSSEE
+192 DSEEVE
-207 VKHSDDKTIEDVFNT
+207 HSDEETVEDVFNT
-222 LNEDQKKVVNVLV
+222 LNEDQQAVAYVLI
-235 GAVSKGES
+235 GAASEGKDLS
-243 LDEQDDEFKTTIS
+243 SDAEFKVTVQ
-256 NMMNSLN
+256 NMMESLN
-263 DEQKDVV
+263 DKQKEAV
-270 YALVGYASEE
+270 YALVGAASEGNSNNE
-280 KSSDKVEE
+280 K
-288 NNNKKGE
+288 NKDNEGE

-306 EEKNDTLVHS
+306 EEMNDTLVHS
-316 EIVADAL
+316 EIIADAL

-641 SAIVLKKESTV
+641 SAIVLKKEGTV
-652 TPGPETNPAG
+652 SSDPGSSVAG

>member
-1 MEYDFSGWATKNDIK
+1 MDYDFGGWATRNNIE
-16 CSDGRTIKRDA
+16 CSDGRVIMKDA
-27 FKENDGQKVPL
+27 FKQNDGQKVPL
-38 VWNHNHDHPDEV
+38 VWNHQHDDPNEV
-50 LGHALLENRAEG
+50 LGHALLENREEG
-62 VYAYCKFNDTESGQT
+62 VYAYCKFNDTDSGRQ
-77 AKKLVV
+77 AKALVV
-83 NGDVDQLSIY
+83 NGDVDKLSIY

-99 HMNNVIHGCIR
+99 QMNNVVHGCIR

-128 ICHSEDGEDE
+128 ITHSDESGDE
-138 EEGVIY
+138 EEAVIY
-144 TDENIK
+144 TDEDLEIITDKNEVSEESK
-150 VVTKEDNSEN
+150 AQEENQENNKNESEKSESENSEKDSSSN
-160 NEEDGIVE
+160 NEESSQEESESDDEVE
-168 AEEVVEDDQEQSKES
+168 HS
-183 DKSEEEDDD
+183 DKSMD
-192 YEDTSDSEEDGSSEE
+192 
-207 VKHSDDKTIEDVFNT
+207 VEDVFADLKDDDKNVIYSLIGEVEKT
-222 LNEDQKKVVNVLV
+222 GKVNANNEKFVKVFEGLT
-235 GAVSKGES
+235 
-243 LDEQDDEFKTTIS
+243 DEQQE
-256 NMMNSLN
+256 M
-263 DEQKDVV
+263 V
-270 YALVGYASEE
+270 YALVGKAADEYDNKNKDNKEGE
-280 KSSDKVEE
+280 KEI
-288 NNNKKGE
+288 
-295 DSSMKHNVFEN
+295 MKHNVFEKD
-306 EEKNDTLVHS
+306 EKNDTLVHS

-336 LEHAAANNIQNIDY
+336 LEHAAANNIQNVDY

-590 DIYGVIV
+590 DIYGIIV

-652 TPGPETNPAG
+652 TPGPEVNPAG

>member
-1 MEYDFSGWATKNDIK
+1 MDYDFGGWATRNNIE
-16 CSDGRTIKRDA
+16 CSDGRVIMKDA
-27 FKENDGQKVPL
+27 FKQNDGQKVPL
-38 VWNHNHDHPDEV
+38 VWNHQHDDPNEV
-50 LGHALLENRAEG
+50 LGHALLENREEG
-62 VYAYCKFNDTESGQT
+62 VYAYCKFNDTDSGRQ
-77 AKKLVV
+77 AKALVV
-83 NGDVDQLSIY
+83 NGDVDKLSIY

-99 HMNNVIHGCIR
+99 QMNNVVHGCIR

-128 ICHSEDGEDE
+128 ITHSDESGDE
-138 EEGVIY
+138 EEAVIY
-144 TDENIK
+144 TDEDLEIITDKNE
-150 VVTKEDNSEN
+150 VSEESKEQEENTENNKNESEKSESENSEKDSSSN
-160 NEEDGIVE
+160 NEELSQEESESDDEVE
-168 AEEVVEDDQEQSKES
+168 HS
-183 DKSEEEDDD
+183 DKSMD
-192 YEDTSDSEEDGSSEE
+192 
-207 VKHSDDKTIEDVFNT
+207 VEDVFADLKDDDKNVIYNLIGEVENT
-222 LNEDQKKVVNVLV
+222 GKVNANNEKFVKVFEGLT
-235 GAVSKGES
+235 
-243 LDEQDDEFKTTIS
+243 DEQQE
-256 NMMNSLN
+256 M
-263 DEQKDVV
+263 V
-270 YALVGYASEE
+270 YALVGKAADEYDNKNKDNKEGE
-280 KSSDKVEE
+280 KEI
-288 NNNKKGE
+288 
-295 DSSMKHNVFEN
+295 MKHNVFEKD
-306 EEKNDTLVHS
+306 EKNDTLVHS

-391 AKMDETT
+391 AKMDEST

-444 DVVTWLK
+444 DVVAWLK
-451 GEMRGQLNKELA
+451 GEMRSQLNKELA

-520 YKGIIRGAIKSRKEY
+520 SKGIIRGAIKSRKEY

-641 SAIVLKKESTV
+641 SAIVLKKEGTV
-652 TPGPETNPAG
+652 ASEPSSHVEG

>member
-1 MEYDFSGWATKNDIK
+1 MDYDFGGWATRNNIE
-16 CSDGRTIKRDA
+16 CSDGRVIMKDA
-27 FKENDGQKVPL
+27 FKQNDGQKVPL
-38 VWNHNHDHPDEV
+38 VWNHQHDDPNEV
-50 LGHALLENRAEG
+50 LGHALLENREEG
-62 VYAYCKFNDTESGQT
+62 VYAYCKFNDTDSGRQ
-77 AKKLVV
+77 AKALVV
-83 NGDVDQLSIY
+83 NGDVDKLSIY

-99 HMNNVIHGCIR
+99 QMNNVVHGCIR

-128 ICHSEDGEDE
+128 ITHSDESGDE
-138 EEGVIY
+138 EEAVIY
-144 TDENIK
+144 TDEDLEIITDKNEVSEESK
-150 VVTKEDNSEN
+150 AQEENPENNKNESEKSESENSEKDSSSN
-160 NEEDGIVE
+160 NEESSQEESESNDEVE
-168 AEEVVEDDQEQSKES
+168 HS
-183 DKSEEEDDD
+183 DKSMD
-192 YEDTSDSEEDGSSEE
+192 
-207 VKHSDDKTIEDVFNT
+207 VEDVFADLKDDDKNVIYSLIGEVEKT
-222 LNEDQKKVVNVLV
+222 GKVNANNEKFVKVFEGLT
-235 GAVSKGES
+235 
-243 LDEQDDEFKTTIS
+243 DEQQE
-256 NMMNSLN
+256 M
-263 DEQKDVV
+263 V
-270 YALVGYASEE
+270 YALVGKAADEYDNKNKDNKEGE
-280 KSSDKVEE
+280 KEI
-288 NNNKKGE
+288 
-295 DSSMKHNVFEN
+295 MKHNVFEKD
-306 EEKNDTLVHS
+306 EKNDTLVHS

-336 LEHAAANNIQNIDY
+336 LEHAAANNIQNVDY

-590 DIYGVIV
+590 DIYGIIV

>member
-1 MEYDFSGWATKNDIK
+1 MEYDFSGWATKNNIK
-16 CSDGRTIKRDA
+16 CSDGRTIMPNA
-27 FKENDGQKVPL
+27 FKDDDGQKVPL
-38 VWNHNHDHPDEV
+38 VWNHQHNDPAEI

-62 VYAYCKFNDTESGQT
+62 VYAYCKFNDTESGQN

-83 NGDVDQLSIY
+83 NGDIDRLSIY

-99 HMNNVIHGCIR
+99 HMNNVTHGCIR

-128 ICHSEDGEDE
+128 ITHSEDGDDE
-138 EEGVIY
+138 EEGIIY
-144 TDENIK
+144 TDEDLEIK
-150 VVTKEDNSEN
+150 VDNDVKDDENEDL
-160 NEEDGIVE
+160 DIVE
-168 AEEVVEDDQEQSKES
+168 AEEVIDDTDEES
-183 DKSEEEDDD
+183 DESKDNTEGNE
-192 YEDTSDSEEDGSSEE
+192 DSEEVE
-207 VKHSDDKTIEDVFNT
+207 HSDEETVEDVFNT
-222 LNEDQKKVVNVLV
+222 LNEDQQAVAYVLI
-235 GAVSKGES
+235 GAASEGKDLS
-243 LDEQDDEFKTTIS
+243 SDAEFKVTVQ
-256 NMMNSLN
+256 NMMESLN
-263 DEQKDVV
+263 DQQKEAV
-270 YALVGYASEE
+270 YALVGAASEGNSNNE
-280 KSSDKVEE
+280 K
-288 NNNKKGE
+288 NKDNEGE

-444 DVVTWLK
+444 DVVAWLK

-590 DIYGVIV
+590 DIYGIIV

-641 SAIVLKKESTV
+641 SAIVLKKEGTV
-652 TPGPETNPAG
+652 TSEPSSHAEG

>member
-1 MEYDFSGWATKNDIK
+1 MDYDFGGWATRNNIE
-16 CSDGRTIKRDA
+16 CSDGRVIMKDA
-27 FKENDGQKVPL
+27 FKQNDGQKVPL
-38 VWNHNHDHPDEV
+38 VWNHQHDDPNEV
-50 LGHALLENRAEG
+50 LGHALLENREEG
-62 VYAYCKFNDTESGQT
+62 VYAYCKFNDTDSGRQ
-77 AKKLVV
+77 AKALVV
-83 NGDVDQLSIY
+83 NGDVDKLSIY

-99 HMNNVIHGCIR
+99 QMNNVVHGCIR

-128 ICHSEDGEDE
+128 ITHSDESGDE
-138 EEGVIY
+138 EEAVIY
-144 TDENIK
+144 TDEDLEIITDKNEVSEESK
-150 VVTKEDNSEN
+150 AQEENPENNKNESEKSESENSEKDSSSN
-160 NEEDGIVE
+160 NEESSQEESESDDEVE
-168 AEEVVEDDQEQSKES
+168 HS
-183 DKSEEEDDD
+183 DKSMD
-192 YEDTSDSEEDGSSEE
+192 
-207 VKHSDDKTIEDVFNT
+207 VEDVFADLKDDDKNVIYSLIGEVEKT
-222 LNEDQKKVVNVLV
+222 GKVNANNEKFVKVFEGLT
-235 GAVSKGES
+235 
-243 LDEQDDEFKTTIS
+243 DEQQE
-256 NMMNSLN
+256 M
-263 DEQKDVV
+263 V
-270 YALVGYASEE
+270 YALVGKAADEYDNKNKDNKEGE
-280 KSSDKVEE
+280 KEI
-288 NNNKKGE
+288 
-295 DSSMKHNVFEN
+295 MKHNVFEKD
-306 EEKNDTLVHS
+306 EKNDTLVHS

-590 DIYGVIV
+590 DIYGIIV

-652 TPGPETNPAG
+652 TPGPEVNPAG

>member
-1 MEYDFSGWATKNDIK
+1 MDYDFGGWATRNNIE
-16 CSDGRTIKRDA
+16 CSDGRVIMKDA
-27 FKENDGQKVPL
+27 FKQNDGQKVPL
-38 VWNHNHDHPDEV
+38 VWNHQHDDPNEV
-50 LGHALLENRAEG
+50 LGHALLENREEG
-62 VYAYCKFNDTESGQT
+62 VYAYCKFNDTDSGRQ
-77 AKKLVV
+77 AKALVV
-83 NGDVDQLSIY
+83 NGDVDKLSIY

-99 HMNNVIHGCIR
+99 QMNNVVHGCIR

-128 ICHSEDGEDE
+128 ITHSDESGDE
-138 EEGVIY
+138 EEAVIY
-144 TDENIK
+144 TDEDLEIITDKNEVSEESK
-150 VVTKEDNSEN
+150 AQEENPENNKNESEKSESENSEKDSSSN
-160 NEEDGIVE
+160 NEESSQEESESDDEVE
-168 AEEVVEDDQEQSKES
+168 HS
-183 DKSEEEDDD
+183 DKSMD
-192 YEDTSDSEEDGSSEE
+192 
-207 VKHSDDKTIEDVFNT
+207 VEDVFADLKDDDKNVIYSLIGEVEKT
-222 LNEDQKKVVNVLV
+222 GKVNANNEKFVKVFEGLT
-235 GAVSKGES
+235 
-243 LDEQDDEFKTTIS
+243 DEQQE
-256 NMMNSLN
+256 M
-263 DEQKDVV
+263 V
-270 YALVGYASEE
+270 YALVGKASDEYDNKNKDNKEGE
-280 KSSDKVEE
+280 KEI
-288 NNNKKGE
+288 
-295 DSSMKHNVFEN
+295 MKHNVFEKD
-306 EEKNDTLVHS
+306 EKNDTLIHS

-336 LEHAAANNIQNIDY
+336 LEHAAANNIQNVDY

-590 DIYGVIV
+590 DIYGIIV

-652 TPGPETNPAG
+652 TPGPEVNPAG

>member
-1 MEYDFSGWATKNDIK
+1 MDYDFGGWATRNNIE
-16 CSDGRTIKRDA
+16 CSDGRVIMKDA
-27 FKENDGQKVPL
+27 FKQNDGQKVPL
-38 VWNHNHDHPDEV
+38 VWNHQHDDPNEV
-50 LGHALLENRAEG
+50 LGHALLENREEG
-62 VYAYCKFNDTESGQT
+62 VYAYCKFNDTDSGRQ
-77 AKKLVV
+77 AKALVV
-83 NGDVDQLSIY
+83 NGDVDKLSIY

-99 HMNNVIHGCIR
+99 QMNNVVHGCIR

-128 ICHSEDGEDE
+128 ITHSDESGDE
-138 EEGVIY
+138 EEAVIY
-144 TDENIK
+144 TDEDLEIITDKNEVSEESK
-150 VVTKEDNSEN
+150 AQEENTENNKNESEKSESENSEKDSSSN
-160 NEEDGIVE
+160 NEESSQEESESDDEVE
-168 AEEVVEDDQEQSKES
+168 HS
-183 DKSEEEDDD
+183 DKSMD
-192 YEDTSDSEEDGSSEE
+192 
-207 VKHSDDKTIEDVFNT
+207 VEDVFADLKDDDKNVIYSLIGEVEKT
-222 LNEDQKKVVNVLV
+222 GKVNANNEKFVKVFEGLT
-235 GAVSKGES
+235 
-243 LDEQDDEFKTTIS
+243 DEQQE
-256 NMMNSLN
+256 M
-263 DEQKDVV
+263 V
-270 YALVGYASEE
+270 YALVGKAADEYDNKNKDNKEGE
-280 KSSDKVEE
+280 KEI
-288 NNNKKGE
+288 
-295 DSSMKHNVFEN
+295 MKHNVFEKD
-306 EEKNDTLVHS
+306 EKNDTLVHS

-336 LEHAAANNIQNIDY
+336 LEHAAANNIQNVDY

-590 DIYGVIV
+590 DIYGIIV

-652 TPGPETNPAG
+652 TPGPEVNPAG

>member
-1 MEYDFSGWATKNDIK
+1 MDYDFGGWATRNNIE
-16 CSDGRTIKRDA
+16 CSDGRVIMKDA
-27 FKENDGQKVPL
+27 FKQNDGQKVPL
-38 VWNHNHDHPDEV
+38 VWNHQHDDPNEV
-50 LGHALLENRAEG
+50 LGHALLENREEG
-62 VYAYCKFNDTESGQT
+62 VYAYCKFNDTDSGRQ
-77 AKKLVV
+77 AKALVV
-83 NGDVDQLSIY
+83 NGDVDKLSIY

-99 HMNNVIHGCIR
+99 QMNNVVHGCIR

-128 ICHSEDGEDE
+128 ITHSDESGDE
-138 EEGVIY
+138 EEAVIY
-144 TDENIK
+144 TDEDLEIITDKNEVSEESK
-150 VVTKEDNSEN
+150 AQEENPENNKNESEKSESENSEKDSSSN
-160 NEEDGIVE
+160 NEESSQEESESDDEVE
-168 AEEVVEDDQEQSKES
+168 HS
-183 DKSEEEDDD
+183 DKSMD
-192 YEDTSDSEEDGSSEE
+192 
-207 VKHSDDKTIEDVFNT
+207 VEDVFADLKDDDKNVIYSLIGEVEKT
-222 LNEDQKKVVNVLV
+222 GKVNANNEKFVKVFEGLT
-235 GAVSKGES
+235 
-243 LDEQDDEFKTTIS
+243 DEQQE
-256 NMMNSLN
+256 M
-263 DEQKDVV
+263 V
-270 YALVGYASEE
+270 YALVGKAADEYDNKNKDNKEGE
-280 KSSDKVEE
+280 KEI
-288 NNNKKGE
+288 
-295 DSSMKHNVFEN
+295 MKHNVFEKD
-306 EEKNDTLVHS
+306 EKNDTLVHS

-336 LEHAAANNIQNIDY
+336 LEHAAANNIQNVDY

-590 DIYGVIV
+590 DIYGIIV

-652 TPGPETNPAG
+652 TPGPEVNPAG

>member
-1 MEYDFSGWATKNDIK
+1 MEYDFSGWATKNNIK
-16 CSDGRTIKRDA
+16 CSDGRTIMPNA
-27 FKENDGQKVPL
+27 FKDDDGQKVPL
-38 VWNHNHDHPDEV
+38 VWNHQHNDPAEI

-62 VYAYCKFNDTESGQT
+62 VYAYCKFNDTESGQN

-83 NGDVDQLSIY
+83 NGDIDRLSIY

-99 HMNNVIHGCIR
+99 HMNNVTHGCIR

-128 ICHSEDGEDE
+128 ITHSEDGDDE
-138 EEGVIY
+138 EEGIIY
-144 TDENIK
+144 TDEDLEIK
-150 VVTKEDNSEN
+150 VDNDVKDDENEDL
-160 NEEDGIVE
+160 DIVE
-168 AEEVVEDDQEQSKES
+168 AEEVIDDTDEES
-183 DKSEEEDDD
+183 DESEDNTEGNE
-192 YEDTSDSEEDGSSEE
+192 DSEEVE
-207 VKHSDDKTIEDVFNT
+207 HSDEETVEDVFNT
-222 LNEDQKKVVNVLV
+222 LNEDQQAVAYILI
-235 GAVSKGES
+235 GAASEGKDLS
-243 LDEQDDEFKTTIS
+243 SDAEFKVTVQ
-256 NMMNSLN
+256 NMMESLN
-263 DEQKDVV
+263 DKQKEAV
-270 YALVGYASEE
+270 YALVGAASEGNSNNE
-280 KSSDKVEE
+280 K
-288 NNNKKGE
+288 NKDNEGE

-306 EEKNDTLVHS
+306 EEMNDTLVHS

-336 LEHAAANNIQNIDY
+336 LEHAAANNIQNVDY

-391 AKMDETT
+391 AKMDENT

-505 DYKNTGNSASDNDSL
+505 DYKNTGNSASNNDSL

-590 DIYGVIV
+590 DIYGIIV

-641 SAIVLKKESTV
+641 SAIVLKKEGTV
-652 TPGPETNPAG
+652 SSDPGSSVAG